1 MKNCFSLF
9 PGSFYEEERFW
20 EQVKKGRSKESVRVI
35 ILGAGGRDFHNFN
48 TYFRERPS
56 YRVMAFTATQIPF
69 IADRTYPP
77 QLAGPH
83 YPQGIPIY
91 PEEELPRLLSE
102 HLVDQVIFSYSDV
115 SHEALMDKASLV
127 LSKGQDFVF
136 LGPKETM
143 IASRIPVISVCAV
156 RTGCGKS
163 VITRKLAS
171 LLKQKGLK
179 VSVIRHPMAY
189 CEFKPV
195 LRFSN
200 RREVEEETCTIEERE
215 EFEPLVEAGITVYAG
230 VDYEQVLRAAESE
243 SQVIVWD
250 GGNNDFPFI
259 KSDWEIVLVDALR
272 PGHEKLYYPGEV
284 NLRRAGLLII
294 TKVNEGSDES
304 LREIR
309 KNISLMNPG
318 AAILEAPS
326 VTHLDHPEK
335 IAGKRVLVIEDGP
348 TITHGGMPDGA
359 GASASRKLARELVD
373 PRPYAVGSL
382 KEVYQNYPHIGRVLP
397 AMGYSEE
404 QIKDLEDTLQRS
416 VCDAVV
422 IATPTDLGRKIRI
435 DRPTVRVSYD
445 FSVDLLPLI
454 DRFIEKRVISQLQE
468 KNGGKR

>member
-1 MKNCFSLF
+1 MKKK
-9 PGSFYEEERFW
+9 SFGNKSKR
-20 EQVKKGRSKESVRVI
+20 GPSKESIRVI

-48 TYFRERPS
+48 TYFKNHPS

-69 IADRTYPP
+69 IADRIYPP
-77 QLAGPH
+77 ELAGPH

-102 HLVDQVIFSYSDV
+102 YLVDQVIFSYSDV

-136 LGPKETM
+136 LGPQETM
-143 IASRIPVISVCAV
+143 IESHVPVISVCAV

-163 VITRKLAS
+163 AITRKLAS
-171 LLKQKGLK
+171 LLKKKGLK

-200 RREVEEETCTIEERE
+200 RRDVEEETCTIEERE

-230 VDYEQVLRAAESE
+230 VDYEQVLRAAERE

-259 KSDWEIVLVDALR
+259 KPDWEIVLVDALR

-284 NLRRAGLLII
+284 NLRRADLLII
-294 TKVNEGSDES
+294 TKVNEGSEES
-304 LREIR
+304 LRKIR

-318 AAILEAPS
+318 AEVLEAPS

-335 IAGKRVLVIEDGP
+335 IAGKRVLVVEDGP
-348 TITHGGMPDGA
+348 TITHGGMADGA

-373 PRPYAVGSL
+373 PRPYVVGSL
-382 KEVYQNYPHIGRVLP
+382 KGVYETYPHIGRVLP

-404 QIKDLEDTLQRS
+404 QVKDLEATIQRS

-435 DRPTVRVSYD
+435 NQPTVRVTYD
-445 FSVDLLPLI
+445 FNVDLLPLL
-454 DRFIEKRVISQLQE
+454 DRFIEKRVTP
-468 KNGGKR
+468 R

>member
-1 MKNCFSLF
+1 MKKRG
-9 PGSFYEEERFW
+9 PGNKSKRS
-20 EQVKKGRSKESVRVI
+20 RSKESIRVI

-48 TYFRERPS
+48 TYFKKHAS
-56 YRVMAFTATQIPF
+56 YRVIAFTATQIPF
-69 IADRTYPP
+69 ISDRTYPTE
-77 QLAGPH
+77 LAGSR
-83 YPQGIPIY
+83 YSKGIPIY

-102 HLVDQVIFSYSDV
+102 VPVDQVIFSYSDV

-143 IASRIPVISVCAV
+143 IESRVPVISVCAV

-171 LLKQKGLK
+171 LLKKKGLK
-179 VSVIRHPMAY
+179 VSVIRHPMVY

-200 RREVEEETCTIEERE
+200 RRDVEKETCTIEERE

-230 VDYEQVLRAAESE
+230 VDYEQVLRAAEQE

-259 KSDWEIVLVDALR
+259 KPDWEIVLLDALR

-284 NLRRAGLLII
+284 NLRRADLLII
-294 TKVNEGSDES
+294 TKVNEGSEDS
-304 LREIR
+304 LRKIR

-318 AAILEAPS
+318 AVVLEAPS
-326 VTHLDHPEK
+326 VTHLDYPER
-335 IAGKRVLVIEDGP
+335 ITDKRVLVIEDGP

-382 KEVYQNYPHIGRVLP
+382 KEVYKNYPHIGRVLP
-397 AMGYSEE
+397 AMGYSED
-404 QIKDLEDTLQRS
+404 QIKDLEETIRRS

-422 IATPTDLGRKIRI
+422 IATPTDLGRKIEI
-435 DRPTVRVSYD
+435 GQPTVRVTYD
-445 FSVDLLPLI
+445 FDVDLLPLI
-454 DRFIEKRVISQLQE
+454 DRFIDKRVTPQLQGRN
-468 KNGGKR
+468 NGEQ